1 MNWAGIVAFQGL
13 PSGTG
18 NMFGVF
24 LPDQNSN
31 AISRIVKRTSPTTR
45 NDYTFTGI
53 NGGAAG
59 YYGYIK

>member
-1 MNWAGIVAFQGL
+1 
-13 PSGTG
+13 
-18 NMFGVF
+18 VF
-24 LPDQNSN
+24 LPDQNNN